1 MNVHAAKPFQLKG
14 WHVLLILV
22 AFFGAVIAVNV
33 GFAVQAYGTFP
44 GEVTAKPY
52 EEGLAFNRTLAQ
64 RAEER
69 ALGWRATV
77 QATMT
82 QVGRTQLRVTV
93 MGADG
98 EPVRGLSLL
107 GRLERPATEAG
118 ALSTTFHETGAGTY
132 DAYLPDT
139 PGAWDLTLRGTDRA
153 GQPFEARRRM
163 VWR

>member
-1 MNVHAAKPFQLKG
+1 MSSRAAKPFQLTG

-22 AFFGAVIAVNV
+22 VFFGVVIAVNV
-33 GFAVQAYGTFP
+33 GFIVQAYSTFP
-44 GEVTAKPY
+44 GEVTARPY
-52 EEGLAFNRTLAQ
+52 EEGLQFNRTLAK

-77 QATMT
+77 QATMA

-98 EPVRGLSLL
+98 KPVRGLVLS

-118 ALSTTFHETGAGTY
+118 ALTAAFHETGAGLY

-139 PGAWDLTLRGTDRA
+139 PGAWDLTLRGTDRG